1 MRFTELVASIRE
13 RPGPVRIVA
22 IDGPGGSG
30 KSTFAALLA
39 AALGGAPVVPT
50 DDFASWDQPL
60 DWRPRMLDQVIE
72 PLARGERGRY
82 QRYDWPTSQLAE
94 WIDVQREPV
103 VIIEGVTSARSEW
116 RRHLAYVVWIDT
128 PHDERLRRGLER
140 DGPDALDDWQQWG
153 AAEDAH
159 YTADPTRD
167 LADVIV
173 DGQVPPAD
181 GGFATVDR

>member
-1 MRFTELVASIRE
+1 MWNDAHVQFTELVASIRE

-50 DDFASWDQPL
+50 DDFASWDHPL
-60 DWRPRMLDQVIE
+60 DWWPRMLDQVIE

-94 WIDVQREPV
+94 WIDVEK
-103 VIIEGVTSARSEW
+103 SASVKGMSAG
-116 RRHLAYVVWIDT
+116 LATI
-128 PHDERLRRGLER
+128 
-140 DGPDALDDWQQWG
+140 
-153 AAEDAH
+153 
-159 YTADPTRD
+159 
-167 LADVIV
+167 LAV
-173 DGQVPPAD
+173 A
-181 GGFATVDR
+181 GFDHR